1 MALLKY
7 TRISRFP
14 VINLPLVTFNSDL
27 SECRE
32 VLLCFFFCV
41 CVCKQVLH
49 NLKCSLACFHKHLGK
64 LQVLVSLY
72 SVRKLTGTN
81 VRTKSLLNSVSNLVI
96 VQLYKFHN

>member
-32 VLLCFFFCV
+32 VLLCFFLCV
-41 CVCKQVLH
+41 CVQTGSSQFEMFSGMLSQTLRKVA
-49 NLKCSLACFHKHLGK
+49 SFGI
-64 LQVLVSLY
+64 
-72 SVRKLTGTN
+72 SVF
-81 VRTKSLLNSVSNLVI
+81 S
-96 VQLYKFHN
+96 